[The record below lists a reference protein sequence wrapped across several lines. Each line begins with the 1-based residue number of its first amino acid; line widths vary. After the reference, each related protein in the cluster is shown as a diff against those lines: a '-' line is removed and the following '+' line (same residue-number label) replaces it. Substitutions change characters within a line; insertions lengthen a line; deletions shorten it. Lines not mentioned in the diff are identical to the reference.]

1 MKNSKEKLVDIFT
14 KYGISNYKIDYYPK
28 IFGNIVCIFE
38 YKDKEYK
45 FVIDRG
51 EIILNNETIENTNI
65 LDSKL
70 LAIDVLVEIII
81 KILKQ

>member
-45 FVIDRG
+45 FVFSIVSLFN
-51 EIILNNETIENTNI
+51 IILVTF
-65 LDSKL
+65 
-70 LAIDVLVEIII
+70 
-81 KILKQ
+81 